1 MRRALLVAIAA
12 ATLAAPA
19 PADAADCVTYPGDDA
34 SAQAL
39 AAWMAYG
46 AELRGVP
53 GELPVMGALVE
64 SGLKNLTYG
73 DQDSVGFFAMRMGI
87 WNQGEYAGY
96 PTNPPLQLDWFLDQA
111 LALLAARRPTDPGY
125 GASEQRYGEWAADIL
140 RPAQQFRDR
149 YQLRLDEARAL
160 IGPGCI
166 PEGAAPPPI
175 PAPIPPPDLIA
186 PTARLD
192 RARVLAR
199 LRGVSIAVTCPA
211 ETCAASAEARIS
223 LPGAA
228 RTYRVSSRPRNLAA
242 GTPERLTLHFG
253 RGLRAALGRHKRR
266 GRHARAALT
275 ITAAD
280 AAGNSTSEQRRV
292 RIF

>member
-1 MRRALLVAIAA
+1 MRRVLAIAVA
-12 ATLAAPA
+12 AAALAVPA
-19 PADAADCVTYPGDDA
+19 QANAADCITYPGDA
-34 SAQAL
+34 APKQAI

-46 AELRGVP
+46 AAVRGVP
-53 GELPVMGALVE
+53 AELPVMAALVE
-64 SGLKNLTYG
+64 SGVSNLSSG
-73 DQDSVGFFAMRMGI
+73 SADSVGFFAMRMGI

-149 YQLRLDEARAL
+149 YQLRLDE
-160 IGPGCI
+160 
-166 PEGAAPPPI
+166 
-175 PAPIPPPDLIA
+175 
-186 PTARLD
+186 
-192 RARVLAR
+192 
-199 LRGVSIAVTCPA
+199 A

>member
-1 MRRALLVAIAA
+1 VRRALLVAIAA

-19 PADAADCVTYPGDDA
+19 PASAADCVTYPGDNA
-34 SAQAL
+34 STQTL

-46 AELRGVP
+46 AGVRGVP

-64 SGLKNLTYG
+64 SGLKNLTSG
-73 DQDSVGFFAMRMGI
+73 DADSAGFFAMRTGI

-125 GASEQRYGEWAADIL
+125 GATEQRYGEWAADIL
-140 RPAQQFRDR
+140 RPAEQFRGR
-149 YQLRLDEARAL
+149 YQLRLEEARAL
-160 IGPGCI
+160 IGAGCI
-166 PEGAAPPPI
+166 PDGLAPPP
-175 PAPIPPPDLIA
+175 PIPPPDLVA
-186 PTARLD
+186 PVASLD

-199 LRGVSIAVTCPA
+199 LRGLSIAVTCPA
-211 ETCAASAEARIS
+211 ESCAVSAEARIS

-228 RTYRVSSRPRNLAA
+228 RTYRVAARPRNLAA
-242 GTPERLTLHFG
+242 GTTERLTLNFG
-253 RGLRAALGRHKRR
+253 RKLRAALARQKRSGRHV
-266 GRHARAALT
+266 RAGLK